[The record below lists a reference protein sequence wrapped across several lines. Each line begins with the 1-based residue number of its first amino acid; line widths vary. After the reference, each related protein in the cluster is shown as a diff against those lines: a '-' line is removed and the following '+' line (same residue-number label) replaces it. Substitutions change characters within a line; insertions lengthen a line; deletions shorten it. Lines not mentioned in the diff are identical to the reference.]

1 MEKQERIKLFD
12 QALSL
17 IKDNNI
23 KLFCEELLGNADD
36 YFFHEAASSTGKYH
50 PTYAL
55 GEGGLARHSIAAAL
69 FLNNM
74 FETNCYDFSDKQ
86 KDMLICAAIVHDIK
100 KYGRVA
106 GRYTVKDHPEIAAE
120 YVMESYNG
128 FIDESDAK
136 YIADAIK
143 THMGQWGTEKP
154 STDAQKVLH
163 IADYLASRK
172 HIEIK
177 FDHPEVVGINE
188 SKDTK
193 AELEDPGEYV
203 FTFGKYNGKKV
214 KEIDPSYLRFII
226 RSFDNREHPAVVN
239 SEKYLNSLK

>member
-17 IKDNNI
+17 IKDKEI
-23 KLFCEELLGNADD
+23 KDFCEQLLCNADD

-50 PTYAL
+50 PTYSL
-55 GEGGLARHSIAAAL
+55 GEGGLARHSIAVAVIV
-69 FLNNM
+69 NNIL
-74 FETNCYDFSDKQ
+74 ETKCYDFDDIH
-86 KDMLICAAIVHDIK
+86 KDLLICAAIVHDIK
-100 KYGRVA
+100 KYGNG

-120 YVMESYNG
+120 YVMECNEG
-128 FIDESDAK
+128 NIDEQDAK
-136 YIADAIK
+136 FIADAIK
-143 THMGQWGTEKP
+143 THMGQWGVDKP

-172 HIEIK
+172 HIELK
-177 FDHPEVVGINE
+177 LDHPEVVGINE
-188 SKDTK
+188 SRSTNV
-193 AELEDPGEYV
+193 ELEDPGEYV

-214 KEIDPSYLRFII
+214 KEIDPSYLRFIV